1 MCEICLKLSVLV
13 FFIKDKLKAF
23 DDLTS
28 KKVYE
33 GLFLDM

>member
-13 FFIKDKLKAF
+13 FFIKELKAF